1 MHLSQKNSRS
11 KNLRHLKWLLKP
23 LQSKK
28 GQKVWGT
35 REKSSLFP
43 YKRTA
48 FFSGTPNFFGPS
60 YFEAA
65 LVHSIYFWLVNSY
78 KMLLS
83 VVQYRSSLYYLYF
96 RSLLLLLG
104 AKKYGIRTSPSQF
117 SFYFLWLFT
126 GAINLRSII
135 LRRDDRDNF
144 DPDAS
149 DRLLIFYATQ
159 LGLHVL

>member
-1 MHLSQKNSRS
+1 
-11 KNLRHLKWLLKP
+11 
-23 LQSKK
+23 
-28 GQKVWGT
+28 
-35 REKSSLFP
+35 
-43 YKRTA
+43 
-48 FFSGTPNFFGPS
+48 
-60 YFEAA
+60 
-65 LVHSIYFWLVNSY
+65 
-78 KMLLS
+78 MLLS

-159 LGLHVL
+159 LGLHAL